1 MARTNNGRPTHHN
14 SLEIEA
20 SDGFFPPLKLK
31 EGVLTVTPELGALEF
46 HDGHLLFTGHTDRYA
61 VTLSDSVIT
70 SNTIV
75 ENTVVETV
83 VHSKVFPANSF
94 HTDQMVRATVY
105 GNISNVTGADDFTV
119 RFKLGGATLHT
130 LVRVGGNVSSAGWV
144 AQIVFTIRST
154 GATGTLI
161 DFVEYRE
168 GSVNQSSADTTVH
181 TIDTTAA
188 LTLEMTVEWDAAKT
202 GNIFTSSQG
211 LLELIH

>member
-1 MARTNNGRPTHHN
+1 
-14 SLEIEA
+14 
-20 SDGFFPPLKLK
+20 LKLK
-31 EGVLTVTPELGALEF
+31 EGTPTTTPEQGALEF

-70 SNTIV
+70 TSTTV

-83 VHSKVFPANSF
+83 IHSKIFPADSF

-105 GNISNVTGADDFTV
+105 GNISNVTGADDYTI
-119 RFKLGGATLHT
+119 RFKLGGATVHT
-130 LVRVGGNVSSAGWV
+130 ITRIGGNVSDKGWV

-154 GATGTLI
+154 GVTGTMI
-161 DFVEYRE
+161 DFVEFRE
-168 GSVNQSSADTTVH
+168 GSINQSSADTTVH

-188 LTLEMTVEWDAAKT
+188 LTLEMTVEWDAAKV